1 MSTENGAYVFVWRSG
16 GFVPAGVLYM
26 VEEGEEVLQC
36 RFQYEPDY
44 LRRKDAVPL
53 DPMSLPLSVGDAIVD
68 SPSGFRIFPS
78 FLDQMPDAWGQR
90 VLGAV
95 AAEKNIPLTYFD
107 LIVSGAKDRIGA
119 LAYGDT
125 PDGPRWDYP
134 LQPGFMEIAEL
145 DLETLLEAAE
155 RFQAQG
161 FHDLPRICK
170 EYLATGSSVGGAR
183 PKSLCM
189 HRGRHAVAKFK
200 AAGDDFN
207 VCRVEYATM
216 RLAAALGLRVPEVSL
231 VSLDNGQSNRDIF
244 IVERFDRSGND
255 RVHIISAAT
264 AIRASTGLVKLGTYS
279 YQDIVQAL
287 NVHGAPSHLQADR
300 MELFRRMVFN
310 MLVAN
315 EDDHLRNH
323 SFLHDG
329 TGWRLSP
336 LYDVVPGFHGPR
348 HLYLSAGT
356 QGGLMSLSNALSKC
370 EAFGLYRKQAKDIVG
385 ELVAGFVDSWERIF
399 LEAGVPPADMSQL
412 RRLFDCARLADR
424 ETDPEAR
431 ELLPRQ
437 RN

>member
-1 MSTENGAYVFVWRSG
+1 MSTENGAYVFIWRSG

-44 LRRKDAVPL
+44 LSRKDALPL
-53 DPMSLPLSVGDAIVD
+53 DPASLPLSVGEDIVD
-68 SPSGFRIFPS
+68 SPAGFRVFPA

-90 VLGAV
+90 ILGAV
-95 AAEKNIPLTYFD
+95 AAEKNIPLAYFD
-107 LIVSGAKDRIGA
+107 LIVSGARDRIGA

-134 LQPGFMEIAEL
+134 LQPGLMEIAEL

-155 RFQAQG
+155 RFQAEG

-183 PKSLCM
+183 PKSLCV

-200 AAGDDFN
+200 AAGDEYN

-216 RLAAALGLRVPEVSL
+216 RLAGALGLRVPEVSL
-231 VSLDNGQSNRDIF
+231 VSLGDRDIF
-244 IVERFDRSGND
+244 VVERFDRHGD
-255 RVHIISAAT
+255 ERIHVISAAT

-287 NVHGAPSHLQADR
+287 NLYGSPSHLQADR
-300 MELFRRMVFN
+300 EELFRRMVFN

-323 SFLHDG
+323 SLLHDG
-329 TGWRLSP
+329 KGWRLSP

-370 EAFGLYRKQAKDIVG
+370 EAFGLYRKQARDIVG
-385 ELVAGFVDSWERIF
+385 ELVARFADSWETVF
-399 LEAGVPPADMSQL
+399 LEAGVSPADMSQL
-412 RRLFDCARLADR
+412 RKLFDFTRLIER

-431 ELLPRQ
+431 GLLPR
-437 RN
+437 RKN

>member
-1 MSTENGAYVFVWRSG
+1 MSTENGAYVFIWRSG

-53 DPMSLPLSVGDAIVD
+53 DPTSLPLSVGEAIVD
-68 SPSGFRIFPS
+68 SPAGFRVLPS

-107 LIVSGAKDRIGA
+107 LIVSGARDRIGA

-125 PDGPRWDYP
+125 PDNPRWDYP
-134 LQPGFMEIAEL
+134 LQPGLMEIAEL

-155 RFQAQG
+155 RFQAEG

-183 PKSLCM
+183 PKSLCV

-200 AAGDDFN
+200 AAGDEFN

-216 RLAAALGLRVPEVSL
+216 RLAGALGLRVPETNL
-231 VSLDNGQSNRDIF
+231 VSLGNRDIF
-244 IVERFDRSGND
+244 VVERFDRDGGE
-255 RVHIISAAT
+255 RVHVISAAT
-264 AIRASTGLVKLGTYS
+264 AMRASTGLVKLGTYS

-287 NVHGAPSHLQADR
+287 NLYGSPSHLQADR
-300 MELFRRMVFN
+300 EELFRRMVFN

-323 SFLHDG
+323 SLLHDG
-329 TGWRLSP
+329 AGWRLSP

-370 EAFGLYRKQAKDIVG
+370 EAFGLYRKQARDIVA
-385 ELVAGFVDSWERIF
+385 ELVTEFARSWEAAF
-399 LEAGVPPADMSQL
+399 LESGVPAADMSQL
-412 RRLFDCARLADR
+412 RKLFDFTRLAER

-431 ELLPRQ
+431 GLLHHHA
-437 RN
+437 

>member
-1 MSTENGAYVFVWRSG
+1 MSTENGAYVFIWRSG

-53 DPMSLPLSVGDAIVD
+53 DPTSLPLSVGEAIVD
-68 SPSGFRIFPS
+68 SPAGFRVLPS

-107 LIVSGAKDRIGA
+107 LIVSGARDRIGA

-125 PDGPRWDYP
+125 PDSPHWDYP
-134 LQPGFMEIAEL
+134 LQPGLMEIAEL

-155 RFQAQG
+155 RFQAEG

-183 PKSLCM
+183 PKSLCV

-200 AAGDDFN
+200 AAGDEFN

-216 RLAAALGLRVPEVSL
+216 RLAGALGLRVPETNL
-231 VSLDNGQSNRDIF
+231 VSLGNRDIF
-244 IVERFDRSGND
+244 VVERFDRDGGE
-255 RVHIISAAT
+255 RVHVISAAT
-264 AIRASTGLVKLGTYS
+264 AMRASTGLVKLGTYS

-287 NVHGAPSHLQADR
+287 NLYGSPGHLQADR
-300 MELFRRMVFN
+300 EELFRRMVFN

-323 SFLHDG
+323 SLLHDG
-329 TGWRLSP
+329 AGWRLSP

-370 EAFGLYRKQAKDIVG
+370 EAFGLYRKQARDIVA
-385 ELVAGFVDSWERIF
+385 ELVTEFARSWEAAF
-399 LEAGVPPADMSQL
+399 LESGVPAADMSQL
-412 RRLFDCARLADR
+412 RKLFDFTRLAER

-431 ELLPRQ
+431 GLLHHHA
-437 RN
+437 